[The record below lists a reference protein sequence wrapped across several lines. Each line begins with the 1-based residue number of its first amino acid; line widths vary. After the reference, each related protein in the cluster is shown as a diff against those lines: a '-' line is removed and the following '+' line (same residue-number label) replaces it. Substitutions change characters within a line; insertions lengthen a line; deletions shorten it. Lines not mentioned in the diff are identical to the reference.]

1 MCDQSQVRHGVMLP
15 LLRDPRGHG
24 KSNDHFLWS
33 EISGGMGLRVVR
45 SSCQRVRHGLLMFSQ
60 AHSLTPLKPRG
71 IQDGT
76 AKRHVVCRARGHRS
90 NLEPRQPG
98 VRASSA
104 AGAGQRPSFGCT
116 DGERDKCHVA
126 DHCKPALFAS
136 AETPI
141 SQDRVARKTLAT
153 RRNKR
158 K

>member
-1 MCDQSQVRHGVMLP
+1 MLP
-15 LLRDPRGHG
+15 LLRDQRGHG
-24 KSNDHFLWS
+24 KSNDHFLWP
-33 EISGGMGLRVVR
+33 ETLGGMGLRVVL
-45 SSCQRVRHGLLMFSQ
+45 SSCQRVSHGPLMFSQ

-71 IQDGT
+71 IRDGT

-104 AGAGQRPSFGCT
+104 VGAGQRPSFGCT
-116 DGERDKCHVA
+116 DGEWDKCHVA

-136 AETPI
+136 AETHI
-141 SQDRVARKTLAT
+141 SRDRVACTTLT